1 MRNGGAEGSLLVGD
15 GGQVAISLTP
25 DADGTS
31 CFLDGLNSI
40 YLSDVWIV
48 AIIFSHR

>member
-25 DADGTS
+25 DVDGTS
-31 CFLDGLNSI
+31 SVSLMDSI
-40 YLSDVWIV
+40 LSTSVM
-48 AIIFSHR
+48 FR